1 MLLYVFL
8 FFLIVLY
15 YKRYKSIAINF
26 ITLFYLFAALASIYV
41 HFRISNTYNSIETI
55 GFHVIVLFLF
65 MLPIFTFCKN
75 EKSKVILHI
84 NPNGFKIIATIFIGL
99 NLFSVIYFIPI
110 DIKILLSG
118 NLGGLRN
125 AQTFGGESY
134 GGSGF
139 FRTIAGVAAY
149 YYGICLILYFYSITF
164 LHESKR
170 FNNLLLIASTSRVF
184 HALSYIGRDGIL
196 FWVLSFIFLF
206 CVFYPYM
213 NKDLSKLILK
223 RCLVIFGF
231 VVFVFLAISISRF
244 KNSAISPFESIIDY
258 YGQGLNN
265 FGQLYKNF
273 HEYTGNKTI
282 WPWLYGEKGVSGN
295 EAVVRAVEFELKYG
309 FKSNVF
315 FTYVGNLY
323 RSYGS
328 VLTIIIAMIFSVIF
342 SSILK
347 GRIFSIS
354 KLIVLFFVFQI
365 VICNYFYYFFAN
377 RVGNLYILSL
387 PFIIYLIN
395 SYLVKKSHV

>member
-8 FFLIVLY
+8 FLSIFLY
-15 YKRYKSIAINF
+15 YKRYKSIAFNF

-41 HFRISNTYNSIETI
+41 HFNISKTYNSVESIS
-55 GFHVIVLFLF
+55 FHVIVLFLF
-65 MLPIFTFCKN
+65 MIPIFTFCKN
-75 EKSKVILHI
+75 EHLKVLQQI
-84 NPNGFKIIATIFIGL
+84 NPKAFKIIAKIFIGL

-118 NLGGLRN
+118 DLGGLRD

-134 GGSGF
+134 GGSGI

-170 FNNLLLIASTSRVF
+170 FNYLLLIASTSRVF

-196 FWVLSFIFLF
+196 FWVLSYIFLF
-206 CVFYPYM
+206 FVFYPYM
-213 NKDLSKLILK
+213 NKNLSKLILK
-223 RCLVIFGF
+223 RCLVILGF
-231 VVFVFLAISISRF
+231 VVFVFLSISISRF
-244 KNSAISPFESIIDY
+244 KNSTITPFESIIDY

-265 FGQLYKNF
+265 FGQLYESF

-282 WPWLYGEKGVSGN
+282 WPWLYGVKGTTGS
-295 EAVVRAVEFELKYG
+295 EAIALAVEFEARYG

-323 RSYGS
+323 KSYGS
-328 VLTIIIAMIFSVIF
+328 VLTLIIAMFFSLIF

-347 GRIFSIS
+347 GRILSIS

-387 PFIIYLIN
+387 PIIIFLIK
-395 SYLVKKSHV
+395 SYLVKRLHK